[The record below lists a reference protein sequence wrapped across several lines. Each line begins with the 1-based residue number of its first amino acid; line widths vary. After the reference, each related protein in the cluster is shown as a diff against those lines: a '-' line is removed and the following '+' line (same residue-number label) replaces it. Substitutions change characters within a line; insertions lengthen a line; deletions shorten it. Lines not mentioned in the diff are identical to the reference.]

1 MREPSVKSVSAS
13 YRLWILRSLLLLLL
27 LGNARSAQAAS
38 PLRVGFS
45 AKSMP
50 CAFNPDGQWR
60 GSFYE
65 TWNEIAVS
73 AGLPFEVVN
82 VPTFKQLLQAGAD
95 GKVDVAVGCINLTP
109 SRLGTYRFSVP
120 IQEDGLSVMV
130 RKEPFHIWTPVVK
143 TLWSLDL
150 LELLGGILAFI
161 FVITAVI
168 WKLEDYPSQESTKK
182 TGALRTFAKL
192 FQILLTGPGTNVI
205 AATARSNSLIG
216 LTYFIRMIAASVL
229 LSFVSVNII
238 KKSGQDEASRVH
250 TIADLAGKTVS
261 VGTGS
266 VSELWITSW
275 NAASSPSSLSGQI
288 QMKQIDSLDQ
298 AASALASGQ
307 VDAVIADNIQ
317 IQYYLTKVNPKAPF
331 QVAIRNVHR
340 QSQGLVFSPS
350 LPKETALQID
360 QAIAR
365 LKENGT
371 VDAIKKR
378 WIPE

>member
-1 MREPSVKSVSAS
+1 MKSVSAS

-275 NAASSPSSLSGQI
+275 NAASSPSSVSG
-288 QMKQIDSLDQ
+288 
-298 AASALASGQ
+298 
-307 VDAVIADNIQ
+307 
-317 IQYYLTKVNPKAPF
+317 
-331 QVAIRNVHR
+331 
-340 QSQGLVFSPS
+340 
-350 LPKETALQID
+350 
-360 QAIAR
+360 
-365 LKENGT
+365 
-371 VDAIKKR
+371 
-378 WIPE
+378 